1 MNCLN
6 HPDVAAAAYCQNCG
20 KPLCTA
26 CIRSVGG
33 VVYCEP
39 CLAARLSGQP
49 GAAEANLT
57 GLHAHPVL
65 AGLLGF
71 IPGVGA
77 MYNGQFVK
85 ALAHVLI
92 FAVFVSLSDK
102 SFVFG
107 LLVAAWVFYQV
118 FDAAQT
124 AKARRDGLPLPNPF
138 GLNDLGTRLGMAPP
152 PASAPTSP
160 ALPLPLASSVPGG
173 ANPNPDPIATIQVLG
188 RPLPAATRLHCV
200 LCRAPNLRHRR
211 PGNAAWLYGTARHRT
226 RGQRHPFGAIVLIV
240 IGLLLLLHTLGIF
253 EDEWIGR
260 AWPHHHHRR
269 RRLAALP
276 QNPRSSRRRCAM
288 NSWLLI
294 RRLRG
299 PAFLILVGITAL
311 LNQWGVLSFGRSWP
325 LYLIL
330 AGVIGLAERAALI
343 AALPSLPSIPGAYAP
358 STYSQGTPVP
368 PYTGI
373 SVLGRCRSRR

>member
-39 CLAARLSGQP
+39 CLAARLSASP

-102 SFVFG
+102 SFFFG
-107 LLVAAWVFYQV
+107 WVVAAWVFYQV

-138 GLNDLGTRLGMAPP
+138 GLNDLGTRLGMTPPASPYVGGFAPP
-152 PASAPTSP
+152 PPSCGTSSTTGSAAGGSGAAANPYPYPGQGSAQGSAQSAGQNPAYTASYAVPP
-160 ALPLPLASSVPGG
+160 VPGPPHAG
-173 ANPNPDPIATIQVLG
+173 
-188 RPLPAATRLHCV
+188 
-200 LCRAPNLRHRR
+200 
-211 PGNAAWLYGTARHRT
+211 PGNTALSCAHGDRNPGTKA
-226 RGQRHPFGAIVLIV
+226 PL
-240 IGLLLLLHTLGIF
+240 
-253 EDEWIGR
+253 
-260 AWPHHHHRR
+260 RR
-269 RRLAALP
+269 RRAHRHWLGAVAAH
-276 QNPRSSRRRCAM
+276 
-288 NSWLLI
+288 
-294 RRLRG
+294 
-299 PAFLILVGITAL
+299 
-311 LNQWGVLSFGRSWP
+311 
-325 LYLIL
+325 
-330 AGVIGLAERAALI
+330 
-343 AALPSLPSIPGAYAP
+343 PGH
-358 STYSQGTPVP
+358 
-368 PYTGI
+368 
-373 SVLGRCRSRR
+373 L

>member
-6 HPDVAAAAYCQNCG
+6 HPDVPAVAYCQNCG
-20 KPLCTA
+20 KPLCSA
-26 CIRSVGG
+26 CMRTVGG

-102 SFVFG
+102 STVFG

-138 GLNDLGTRLGMAPP
+138 GLNDLGTRLGMTPNPPAAPYVSGFAPP
-152 PASAPTSP
+152 PATGPAPGP
-160 ALPLPLASSVPGG
+160 A
-173 ANPNPDPIATIQVLG
+173 ANPGQDPGAYPPGYTASW
-188 RPLPAATRLHCV
+188 AAPPPPGMPGTG
-200 LCRAPNLRHRR
+200 APNTPPYSAQPYTGPVGMERL
-211 PGNAAWLYGTARHRT
+211 GN
-226 RGQRHPFGAIVLIV
+226 RHPMGAIVLIV
-240 IGLLLLLHTLGIF
+240 VGLVLLLHTLGIF

-260 AWPHHHHRR
+260 AWPIFII
-269 RRLAALP
+269 AVGA
-276 QNPRSSRRRCAM
+276 
-288 NSWLLI
+288 WLLY
-294 RRLRG
+294 RRTRDLPRG
-299 PAFLILVGITAL
+299 GG
-311 LNQWGVLSFGRSWP
+311 Q
-325 LYLIL
+325 
-330 AGVIGLAERAALI
+330 
-343 AALPSLPSIPGAYAP
+343 
-358 STYSQGTPVP
+358 
-368 PYTGI
+368 
-373 SVLGRCRSRR
+373 

>member
-39 CLAARLSGQP
+39 CLAARLSAQP
-49 GAAEANLT
+49 GVAEANLT

-107 LLVAAWVFYQV
+107 LLIAAWIFYQV

-138 GLNDLGTRLGMAPP
+138 GLNDLGNKLGIAP
-152 PASAPTSP
+152 PASPYAAGFTPPPGTPAP
-160 ALPLPLASSVPGG
+160 G
-173 ANPNPDPIATIQVLG
+173 ATGTNPNPYPGSGFGPAPSPGPGDPFQQPPAYTSSYAVPPG
-188 RPLPAATRLHCV
+188 TTGAPVPGMPPYSEPLAIEPRQKT
-200 LCRAPNLRHRR
+200 
-211 PGNAAWLYGTARHRT
+211 
-226 RGQRHPFGAIVLIV
+226 PFGAVVLIV

-260 AWPHHHHRR
+260 AWP
-269 RRLAALP
+269 LILIGIGA
-276 QNPRSSRRRCAM
+276 
-288 NSWLLI
+288 WLLY
-294 RRLRG
+294 RRTREVPRG
-299 PAFLILVGITAL
+299 
-311 LNQWGVLSFGRSWP
+311 
-325 LYLIL
+325 
-330 AGVIGLAERAALI
+330 
-343 AALPSLPSIPGAYAP
+343 GA
-358 STYSQGTPVP
+358 
-368 PYTGI
+368 
-373 SVLGRCRSRR
+373 R

>member
-39 CLAARLSGQP
+39 CLAARLSASP

-92 FAVFVSLSDK
+92 FAVFVSLSDH
-102 SFVFG
+102 SFFFG
-107 LLVAAWVFYQV
+107 WVVAAWVFYQV

-138 GLNDLGTRLGMAPP
+138 GLNDLGTRLGMTPPASPYVGGFAPPP
-152 PASAPTSP
+152 PASSTTGSPIGPAAGGSGAAANPYPSQAGSAQGSAQSAGQNPTYTASYAVPPAPGPTGTP
-160 ALPLPLASSVPGG
+160 VPGIPPYP
-173 ANPNPDPIATIQVLG
+173 APMAIETLG
-188 RPLPAATRLHCV
+188 RK
-200 LCRAPNLRHRR
+200 
-211 PGNAAWLYGTARHRT
+211 
-226 RGQRHPFGAIVLIV
+226 HPFGAVVLIV
-240 IGLLLLLHTLGIF
+240 IGLVLLLHTLGIF

-260 AWPHHHHRR
+260 AWP
-269 RRLAALP
+269 LIIIGVGA
-276 QNPRSSRRRCAM
+276 
-288 NSWLLI
+288 WLLY
-294 RRLRG
+294 RRTRDLPPGG
-299 PAFLILVGITAL
+299 P
-311 LNQWGVLSFGRSWP
+311 R
-325 LYLIL
+325 
-330 AGVIGLAERAALI
+330 
-343 AALPSLPSIPGAYAP
+343 
-358 STYSQGTPVP
+358 
-368 PYTGI
+368 
-373 SVLGRCRSRR
+373 

>member
-6 HPDVAAAAYCQNCG
+6 HPDVAAVAYCQNCG
-20 KPLCTA
+20 KPLCSA
-26 CIRSVGG
+26 CMRTVWG

-39 CLAARLSGQP
+39 CLAARLSVPP
-49 GAAEANLT
+49 GTVPANLT

-102 SFVFG
+102 STVFG

-138 GLNDLGTRLGMAPP
+138 GLNDLGTRLGMTPTPPASPYVSGFAPP
-152 PASAPTSP
+152 PASGP
-160 ALPLPLASSVPGG
+160 VPGPPQPVNPGQDPG
-173 ANPNPDPIATIQVLG
+173 AYSPGYTASY
-188 RPLPAATRLHCV
+188 AAPPT
-200 LCRAPNLRHRR
+200 
-211 PGNAAWLYGTARHRT
+211 PGTTGTGVPGSQGYGTQGYGT
-226 RGQRHPFGAIVLIV
+226 QGYSGQPYSPPVAMDRLGNKHPMGAIVLIGVGV
-240 IGLLLLLHTLGIF
+240 ILLLHTLGIF

-260 AWPHHHHRR
+260 AWPIFII
-269 RRLAALP
+269 AVGA
-276 QNPRSSRRRCAM
+276 
-288 NSWLLI
+288 WLLY
-294 RRLRG
+294 RRTRDLPRG
-299 PAFLILVGITAL
+299 GG
-311 LNQWGVLSFGRSWP
+311 Q
-325 LYLIL
+325 
-330 AGVIGLAERAALI
+330 
-343 AALPSLPSIPGAYAP
+343 
-358 STYSQGTPVP
+358 
-368 PYTGI
+368 
-373 SVLGRCRSRR
+373 

>member
-39 CLAARLSGQP
+39 CLAARLAAQP

-102 SFVFG
+102 SFVFAM
-107 LLVAAWVFYQV
+107 LIAAWVFYQV

-138 GLNDLGTRLGMAPP
+138 GLNDLGTKLGIAPAGSPYATGFTPP
-152 PASAPTSP
+152 PGNPAAGATAP
-160 ALPLPLASSVPGG
+160 G
-173 ANPNPDPIATIQVLG
+173 ANPHPYPNPGPSDPFQQPPAYTASYTVPPPYSSG
-188 RPLPAATRLHCV
+188 APAPGTPYSEPLAIEPR
-200 LCRAPNLRHRR
+200 
-211 PGNAAWLYGTARHRT
+211 
-226 RGQRHPFGAIVLIV
+226 QRHPFGAVVLIV
-240 IGLLLLLHTLGIF
+240 IGLVLLLHTLGIF
-253 EDEWIGR
+253 EDEWISR
-260 AWPHHHHRR
+260 AWP
-269 RRLAALP
+269 LILIGIGA
-276 QNPRSSRRRCAM
+276 
-288 NSWLLI
+288 WLLY
-294 RRLRG
+294 RRTREVPRG
-299 PAFLILVGITAL
+299 
-311 LNQWGVLSFGRSWP
+311 
-325 LYLIL
+325 
-330 AGVIGLAERAALI
+330 
-343 AALPSLPSIPGAYAP
+343 GA
-358 STYSQGTPVP
+358 
-368 PYTGI
+368 
-373 SVLGRCRSRR
+373 R

>member
-39 CLAARLSGQP
+39 CLAARLSPQP

-107 LLVAAWVFYQV
+107 LLIAAWVFYQV

-138 GLNDLGTRLGMAPP
+138 GLNDLGNKLGIAPP
-152 PASAPTSP
+152 VSP
-160 ALPLPLASSVPGG
+160 YAAGFTPPPGHSWRRGESQSRSLFRSSFEPLS
-173 ANPNPDPIATIQVLG
+173 G
-188 RPLPAATRLHCV
+188 RRQSLPAAARIHFV
-200 LCRAPNLRHRR
+200 LCRAASGHS
-211 PGNAAWLYGTARHRT
+211 GCA
-226 RGQRHPFGAIVLIV
+226 GA
-240 IGLLLLLHTLGIF
+240 GH
-253 EDEWIGR
+253 
-260 AWPHHHHRR
+260 
-269 RRLAALP
+269 AAL
-276 QNPRSSRRRCAM
+276 Q
-288 NSWLLI
+288 
-294 RRLRG
+294 
-299 PAFLILVGITAL
+299 
-311 LNQWGVLSFGRSWP
+311 
-325 LYLIL
+325 
-330 AGVIGLAERAALI
+330 
-343 AALPSLPSIPGAYAP
+343 
-358 STYSQGTPVP
+358 
-368 PYTGI
+368 
-373 SVLGRCRSRR
+373 

>member
-33 VVYCEP
+33 VVYCEQ
-39 CLAARLSGQP
+39 CLAARLSPQP
-49 GAAEANLT
+49 GAAEAGLT

-107 LLVAAWVFYQV
+107 LLIAAWVFYQV

-138 GLNDLGTRLGMAPP
+138 GLNDLGNKLGIAPP
-152 PASAPTSP
+152 VSPYASGFTPP
-160 ALPLPLASSVPGG
+160 PGPPPG
-173 ANPNPDPIATIQVLG
+173 ATATGTNPNPGASNPFQQ
-188 RPLPAATRLHCV
+188 PPAYTSSYAV
-200 LCRAPNLRHRR
+200 P
-211 PGNAAWLYGTARHRT
+211 PPGTAGGPAPGMPPYSEPLAIEPR
-226 RGQRHPFGAIVLIV
+226 QRHPFGAVVLIV
-240 IGLLLLLHTLGIF
+240 IGLVLLLHTLGIF
-253 EDEWIGR
+253 EDEWISR
-260 AWPHHHHRR
+260 AWP
-269 RRLAALP
+269 LILIGIGA
-276 QNPRSSRRRCAM
+276 
-288 NSWLLI
+288 WLLY
-294 RRLRG
+294 RRTRDLPG
-299 PAFLILVGITAL
+299 G
-311 LNQWGVLSFGRSWP
+311 GVR
-325 LYLIL
+325 
-330 AGVIGLAERAALI
+330 
-343 AALPSLPSIPGAYAP
+343 
-358 STYSQGTPVP
+358 
-368 PYTGI
+368 
-373 SVLGRCRSRR
+373 

>member
-107 LLVAAWVFYQV
+107 LLVAAWIFYQV

-152 PASAPTSP
+152 PASSP
-160 ALPLPLASSVPGG
+160 YVAGFTPPPGSSVPGG
-173 ANPNPDPIATIQVLG
+173 ANPNPDPSQNPGVGGPYQQPPAYTASYTAPPTSGIGAPGMPPGYTE
-188 RPLPAATRLHCV
+188 PLAVEP
-200 LCRAPNLRHRR
+200 
-211 PGNAAWLYGTARHRT
+211 

-260 AWPHHHHRR
+260 AWPIIIIGVGAWLFYRR
-269 RRLAALP
+269 TRDLP
-276 QNPRSSRRRCAM
+276 
-288 NSWLLI
+288 
-294 RRLRG
+294 RG
-299 PAFLILVGITAL
+299 
-311 LNQWGVLSFGRSWP
+311 
-325 LYLIL
+325 
-330 AGVIGLAERAALI
+330 
-343 AALPSLPSIPGAYAP
+343 GA
-358 STYSQGTPVP
+358 
-368 PYTGI
+368 
-373 SVLGRCRSRR
+373 R

>member
-39 CLAARLSGQP
+39 CLAARLSAPP

-138 GLNDLGTRLGMAPP
+138 GLNDLGNKLGIAP
-152 PASAPTSP
+152 PASPYAAGFTPPSG
-160 ALPLPLASSVPGG
+160 ASTTG
-173 ANPNPDPIATIQVLG
+173 ANPNPNPNPGPYPGQVPNQDPSIGGPFQQPPGYTSSYV
-188 RPLPAATRLHCV
+188 
-200 LCRAPNLRHRR
+200 AP
-211 PGNAAWLYGTARHRT
+211 PGTA
-226 RGQRHPFGAIVLIV
+226 GGPASGMPPYSDPLAFEPKQRHPFGAVVLIV
-240 IGLLLLLHTLGIF
+240 IGLMLLLHTLGIF

-260 AWPHHHHRR
+260 AWP
-269 RRLAALP
+269 LILIGMGA
-276 QNPRSSRRRCAM
+276 
-288 NSWLLI
+288 WLLY
-294 RRLRG
+294 RRTRDVPRG
-299 PAFLILVGITAL
+299 
-311 LNQWGVLSFGRSWP
+311 
-325 LYLIL
+325 
-330 AGVIGLAERAALI
+330 
-343 AALPSLPSIPGAYAP
+343 GA
-358 STYSQGTPVP
+358 
-368 PYTGI
+368 
-373 SVLGRCRSRR
+373 R

>member
-39 CLAARLSGQP
+39 CLAARLSGPP

-107 LLVAAWVFYQV
+107 LLIAAWVFYQV

-138 GLNDLGTRLGMAPP
+138 GLNDLGNKLGIAPP
-152 PASAPTSP
+152 APPYAAGFTPPPGTPASGSAAPS
-160 ALPLPLASSVPGG
+160 G
-173 ANPNPDPIATIQVLG
+173 NPNPYTGSPFGQ
-188 RPLPAATRLHCV
+188 
-200 LCRAPNLRHRR
+200 APNPS
-211 PGNAAWLYGTARHRT
+211 PGDPFQQPPAYTSSYAVPPPGTAGAPMPGVSPYSEPLAIEPRQRT
-226 RGQRHPFGAIVLIV
+226 PFGAVVLIV
-240 IGLLLLLHTLGIF
+240 IGLVLLLHTLGIF
-253 EDEWIGR
+253 EDEWISR
-260 AWPHHHHRR
+260 AWP
-269 RRLAALP
+269 LILIGIGA
-276 QNPRSSRRRCAM
+276 
-288 NSWLLI
+288 WLLY
-294 RRLRG
+294 RRTREVPRG
-299 PAFLILVGITAL
+299 
-311 LNQWGVLSFGRSWP
+311 
-325 LYLIL
+325 
-330 AGVIGLAERAALI
+330 
-343 AALPSLPSIPGAYAP
+343 GA
-358 STYSQGTPVP
+358 
-368 PYTGI
+368 
-373 SVLGRCRSRR
+373 R